1 MKHSH
6 ISYFLFLLPPPSP
19 NTLSPAHLKH
29 NLLSHWFLLCK
40 LPTHHTSPHFYSIT
54 ETSFSFSV
62 QDCNKPTHW
71 HYRHPPKESG
81 YEQGLL
87 SNKQLDNEI
96 YEPPN
101 SKNWHESIFW
111 APSSH
116 PKPQVRQMSTLTA
129 QGQTRQ
135 YQEKLI
141 TGLQTKQRNHSFE
154 DASGSLP
161 NMKLLIS
168 HQNKTNLTS
177 IAYFIQW
184 FPVWFVSRT

>member
-1 MKHSH
+1 MSAVGSKVLDLPAWPTPYPFSTAASHPAYHVFPNQPQMKHSH

-101 SKNWHESIFW
+101 SKNWHESIF
-111 APSSH
+111 
-116 PKPQVRQMSTLTA
+116 
-129 QGQTRQ
+129 
-135 YQEKLI
+135 
-141 TGLQTKQRNHSFE
+141 
-154 DASGSLP
+154 
-161 NMKLLIS
+161 
-168 HQNKTNLTS
+168 
-177 IAYFIQW
+177 
-184 FPVWFVSRT
+184 